1 LLTHLELQDLAGPST
16 KLRRRLVKIGA
27 STRGNSDA
35 NASGSVIGAGRIP
48 DQALH
53 VSKHKGGLMKQRK
66 LVFVSTCIAAFL
78 ASWIVPAHAQEAA
91 LYPSHSPPF
100 TSTLSN
106 TAPLAF
112 GMDAMAATD
121 ALGVPL
127 NYISGR
133 PGNEVFLAF
142 RSYGGSGFFNR
153 KDRLY
158 LQFRKGHLVGWKGD
172 WGRNWMWR

>member
-1 LLTHLELQDLAGPST
+1 
-16 KLRRRLVKIGA
+16 
-27 STRGNSDA
+27 
-35 NASGSVIGAGRIP
+35 
-48 DQALH
+48 
-53 VSKHKGGLMKQRK
+53 MKQRT
-66 LVFVSTCIAAFL
+66 LVFVSTCVAGFFAA
-78 ASWIVPAHAQEAA
+78 WITPAHAQEWV
-91 LYPSHSPPF
+91 LNPPHSPPF

-112 GMDAMAATD
+112 GMDAMAAAD

-127 NYISGR
+127 NYISGH

-142 RSYGGSGFFNR
+142 RSYGGSGFFDR

-158 LQFRKGHLVGWKGD
+158 LQFRKGHLTGWKGD